1 VWESV
6 IGKNPSRIPGSRRPV
21 ESISWTQA
29 EAFVSTLKL
38 RLPSEAEW
46 EYAYRA
52 GTTTRFNYGDDLEA
66 AQMGLHAW
74 FAGNSGKE
82 PHEVATLRPNPW
94 GLFDVAGNVY
104 EWCADTWHDTYEG
117 RPTDGSAWGDSD
129 DGRSVLRGGDYGSN
143 PHDLRA
149 AKRGWN
155 PRGGAWPHQ
164 GLRPACSLP

>member
-1 VWESV
+1 MGAKE
-6 IGKNPSRIPGSRRPV
+6 
-21 ESISWTQA
+21 
-29 EAFVSTLKL
+29 
-38 RLPSEAEW
+38 SEAVRAYVVKRSRGDRTEW
-46 EYAYRA
+46 AIKYRPPGEDTWKIRKA
-52 GTTTRFNYGDDLEA
+52 STVAREFRLGLDVRTRREAERVARKVHDILEGE
-66 AQMGLHAW
+66 QRQKG
-74 FAGNSGKE
+74 
-82 PHEVATLRPNPW
+82 
-94 GLFDVAGNVY
+94 Y